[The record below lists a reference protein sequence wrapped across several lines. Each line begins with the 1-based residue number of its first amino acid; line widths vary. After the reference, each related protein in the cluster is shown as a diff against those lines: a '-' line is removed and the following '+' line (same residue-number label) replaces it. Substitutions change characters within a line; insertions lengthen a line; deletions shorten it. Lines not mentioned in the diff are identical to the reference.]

1 MNMRRNKKFLTV
13 VAAIIILAVIIPAS
27 RNIIKHGCSY
37 VFSPLFSAISNS
49 SYRTRGFFFGLSEI
63 NKLKEQNQK
72 LTEKLTASQIDKN
85 DLVELKLENETLKK
99 QLGFIETHKDRELVP
114 AKIIGRDPVSY
125 LGYIII
131 DKGTSDGIMT
141 GMAVI
146 TDGALVGK
154 VTDAQIGSATVTLIT
169 SKKSLVQAML
179 QTSRV
184 QGILRGGMSGIVL
197 DNIPQDIEA
206 KNGEMVI
213 TSGLGGD
220 IEQGIMIGTIS
231 GTESSKAEIFK
242 TLSIQPIVD
251 FTKLELVFVLK

>member
-1 MNMRRNKKFLTV
+1 MVIFLTT
-13 VAAIIILAVIIPAS
+13 IILIGIIPYT
-27 RNIIKHGCSY
+27 RNIIRHGGSY
-37 VFSPLFSAISNS
+37 IFSPIFSLISNS
-49 SYRTRGFFFGLSEI
+49 SYRTRGFIFGLSEI
-63 NKLKEQNQK
+63 SDLKKENSELTDKLIS
-72 LTEKLTASQIDKN
+72 SQIDKN
-85 DLVELKLENETLKK
+85 ELNELRLENETLKK
-99 QLGFIETHKDRELVP
+99 QLGFIENHKDRELVP

-125 LGYIII
+125 LDYIII
-131 DKGTSDGIMT
+131 DKGSTDGIIN

-154 VTDAQIGSATVTLIT
+154 VTETYGESAKITLIT

-179 QTSRV
+179 QDSRV
-184 QGILRGGMSGIVL
+184 QGILRGGMSGIIL

-206 KNGEMVI
+206 PEGGMVI

-220 IEQGIMIGTIS
+220 IEQGIIIGTIS
-231 GTESSKAEIFK
+231 GTRSSKAEIFK